1 MKRAQSLLH
10 ALLLAMSIVFLSSG
24 TAAQD
29 RGRLPA
35 ELSRSSSV
43 DEILNWLDRTSF
55 AYARIGLKTGSSEGL
70 PGSYNPDWQEGTP
83 NYTLVFSQGFRLS
96 GIGGCTLTLK
106 NGDTYLVD
114 HSKLVTD
121 TGRHRAAELEIR
133 LGEMGPTKGK
143 APYRHTNNPEKAK
156 LIGAWRTEYKYKSFW
171 RACVVGELTLLS
183 MGSEERTGAWDGETV
198 TFTFDSKEMSEKFD
212 AALRQAIRLCNEK

>member
-1 MKRAQSLLH
+1 MKRAQSLFH
-10 ALLLAMSIVFLSSG
+10 ALLLAMSIALLSSG
-24 TAAQD
+24 TAAQE

-35 ELSRSSSV
+35 ELSRSPSV
-43 DEILNWLDRTSF
+43 SEIVDWLDRTSF
-55 AYARIGLKTGSSEGL
+55 AYARVGLKTGSSEGL

-83 NYTLVFSQGFRLS
+83 SYTLVFSQGFRLS

-114 HSKLVTD
+114 HSKLVKD
-121 TGRHRAAELEIR
+121 TGQHRAAELEIR
-133 LGEMGPTKGK
+133 LDEMGPAKGK
-143 APYRHTNNPEKAK
+143 APYRHTKNPEKAK

-171 RACVVGELTLLS
+171 RRRVVGELTLFS
-183 MGSEERTGAWDGETV
+183 MESKERLGSWDGVTL

-212 AALRQAIRLCNEK
+212 AAFRRAIRLCNEK